1 MATSTS
7 VSNTVLTETE
17 YISILINYAVK
28 NKYAVALWRLPNDG
42 VTRLIL
48 SKNPRKLASAAPLED
63 LEAGFIFAPF
73 DASADRIFLD
83 ADLSFSFRNGQ
94 LEKFGPDLEG
104 PADQWF
110 AEKLPFGRDTDVQ
123 LHLGKPLDAGASGSG
138 HFMELVAQAVSAIEG
153 QVFEKVV
160 LSRTKTID
168 RKAGFNVVQAFQKL
182 CSLYGNALI
191 SFVTLPNEGSWL
203 GASPELL
210 VSVQNK
216 KIFKTTAL
224 AGTQAYSDGVNIK
237 SVAWTQKD
245 IEEQALVERYIISC
259 FKKIRLREYEEHG
272 PRTVVAGNLIH
283 LKSDFTVDMEATS
296 FPTLGSVMLQL
307 LHPTS
312 AVCGQPLDTAL
323 EFIRKHEK
331 YDRQFYAG
339 YLGPVNF
346 QNRTDIFV
354 NLRCLQVLRETLIL
368 YAGAGITQDSIPEKE
383 WEETELKLNT
393 LLTIIE

>member
-7 VSNTVLTETE
+7 VSNPILNETE
-17 YISILINYAVK
+17 YISLLINYAVK
-28 NKYAVALWRLPNDG
+28 NKYAVAVWRLPNDG

-48 SKNPRKLASAAPLED
+48 SRNPRPLASGQPFED

-73 DASADRIFLD
+73 DASAERIFLD
-83 ADLSFSFRNGQ
+83 ADLAFSFENGQ
-94 LEKFGPDLEG
+94 LEKFESTDGSSLDKL
-104 PADQWF
+104 F
-110 AEKLPFGRDTDVQ
+110 AEKLNADDDATND
-123 LHLGKPLDAGASGSG
+123 LHLGKALRIDPSISS
-138 HFMELVAQAVSAIEG
+138 HFMELVARAVSSIDAH
-153 QVFEKVV
+153 VFEKVV
-160 LSRTKTID
+160 LSRTKAVD
-168 RKAGFNVVQAFQKL
+168 RKDDFNVVNAFQKL
-182 CSLYGNALI
+182 CRLYGNALI

-210 VSVQNK
+210 VSVQDK
-216 KIFKTTAL
+216 RIFKTTAL
-224 AGTQAYSDGVNIK
+224 AGTQAYSQGVNIK

-259 FKKIRLREYEEHG
+259 FKKIRLREYDEHG

-283 LKSDFTVDMEATS
+283 LKSDFTVDMEATN

-323 EFIRKHEK
+323 EFIRKHEN

-346 QNRTDIFV
+346 KNRTDIFV
-354 NLRCLQVLRETLIL
+354 NLRCLQVLKESLIL
-368 YAGAGITQDSIPEKE
+368 YAGAGITQDSIPEME

-393 LLTIIE
+393 LLTVIE